1 MSKNKIISSII
12 IFIICSIYFYKYNQ
26 YSGKYIGFKCGDNN
40 ENNIFILYYDNT
52 FLFKSDNLVNNIL
65 GQWHVSED
73 ENITFRAK
81 QGKIKDIG
89 SIAKYFKT
97 LIYKL
102 GHKERKGLKIFED
115 YCLDNKL
122 L

>member
-89 SIAKYFKT
+89 SIAKYN
-97 LIYKL
+97 L
-102 GHKERKGLKIFED
+102 HMNKEQSSTNIPFANGCAVYVRP
-115 YCLDNKL
+115 N
-122 L
+122 